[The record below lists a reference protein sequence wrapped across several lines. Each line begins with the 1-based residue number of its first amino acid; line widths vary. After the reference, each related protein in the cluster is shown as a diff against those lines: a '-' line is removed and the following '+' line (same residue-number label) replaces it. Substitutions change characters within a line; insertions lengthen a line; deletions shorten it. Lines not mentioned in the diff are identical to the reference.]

1 MISDKIIC
9 TYLYAITKYGYP
21 PPSRDTMKYISEMKG
36 LGFRSI
42 ELEGVRE
49 SHLMEMYELRY
60 EIRDALN
67 ELNLSFLSFV
77 RSYRG

>member
-42 ELEGVRE
+42 EP
-49 SHLMEMYELRY
+49 
-60 EIRDALN
+60 
-67 ELNLSFLSFV
+67 
-77 RSYRG
+77 